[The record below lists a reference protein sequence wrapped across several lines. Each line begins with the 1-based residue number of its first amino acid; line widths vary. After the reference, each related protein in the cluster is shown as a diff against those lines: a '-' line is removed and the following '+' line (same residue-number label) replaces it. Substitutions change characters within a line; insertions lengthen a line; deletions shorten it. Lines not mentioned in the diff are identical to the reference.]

1 MVFKRELRP
10 RVVDGTITQTVRIW
24 TNPHVKAGGRYR
36 FEDGWICVTSV
47 REITLGDIDTTM
59 AKRSGFGSVIELLRV
74 AKHGAGSNIY
84 LIDFYYEPDSAT
96 SVTKK
101 GADAGA
107 PGRTTR
113 KPARTTSARNRKSP
127 A

>member
-24 TNPHVKAGGRYR
+24 TSPHVKAGGRYR
-36 FEDGWICVTSV
+36 FEDGWLCVTAV
-47 REITLGDIDTTM
+47 REITLGDINTAM

-74 AKHGAGSNIY
+74 AKHGAGSHIY
-84 LIDFYYEPDSAT
+84 LIDFYYEPNTAT
-96 SVTKK
+96 PVTKK
-101 GADAGA
+101 GAARGQAD
-107 PGRTTR
+107 R
-113 KPARTTSARNRKSP
+113 KPPPSTRVRSRKSS